1 MKEVVIK
8 NISIGDELLIG
19 QVVNTNAAWLGEHL
33 SDAGFHLDSALTIGD
48 SEQSILDALNA
59 CMDADLVL
67 VTGGLGP
74 TADDITKPPV
84 CKFFDTELA
93 FCQEAYDNIVALFNR
108 RGFQMSERNRS
119 QAMLP
124 KACQYIPNTY
134 GTASCMWLEKQGTVF
149 AFMPGVPFEMK
160 GIFTEE
166 LLPRIKQRFQ
176 ALPYEKRVVMTT
188 GIGESFLADKIKDWE
203 EALPDYLSLA
213 YLPQYGMVR
222 LRLSGRHE
230 DAYMLHAT
238 LDEQVG
244 KLSLL
249 IPEYIFAMQDQTIER
264 TVFDLLM
271 ERGKTFASAESCTG
285 GNIAHVVTL
294 IPGSSEVFK
303 GTAVTYA
310 TPMKT
315 KVLGVPAATIEQYG
329 VVSQQVVEGMAK
341 GVRDLM
347 EADFG
352 VATTGVAG
360 PGGGSEENPVGTV
373 WIGVASAR
381 GVVSKRFNFG
391 KDRENVINRATVTA
405 YEMLRQQILI
415 SQAS

>member
-1 MKEVVIK
+1 MMKEIVIK

-19 QVVNTNAAWLGEHL
+19 QVINTNAAWLGEHL
-33 SDAGFHLDSALTIGD
+33 SSAGFQLDSTLTIGD
-48 SEQSILDALNA
+48 SERAILDAFNA

-74 TADDITKPPV
+74 TADDITKPTV
-84 CKFFDTELA
+84 CKFFDTELV
-93 FCQEAYDNIVALFNR
+93 FCQAAYDNVVSLFKR

-124 KACQYIPNTY
+124 KACEYIPNTY
-134 GTASCMWLEKQGTVF
+134 GTAPCMWLEKKGVVF

-160 GIFTEE
+160 GIFTDE
-166 LLPRIKQRFQ
+166 LLPRIKQRFH
-176 ALPYEKRVVMTT
+176 AVPYEKRVVMTT
-188 GIGESFLADKIKDWE
+188 GIGESFLADKIKEWE
-203 EALPDYLSLA
+203 DALPQFLSLA
-213 YLPQYGMVR
+213 YLPQHGMVR

-230 DAYMLHAT
+230 DAVLLHEA
-238 LDEQVG
+238 LDREIA
-244 KLSLL
+244 KLTAL
-249 IPEYIFAMQDQTIER
+249 IPEYIFAMQDQPIER
-264 TVFDLLM
+264 TIFDLLINKGM
-271 ERGKTFASAESCTG
+271 TFASAESCTG
-285 GNIAHVVTL
+285 GNIAHVITL

-315 KVLGVPAATIEQYG
+315 KVLGVPAEVIEKHG
-329 VVSQQVVEGMAK
+329 VVSQEVVERMAT

-360 PGGGSEENPVGTV
+360 PSGGTEETPVGTV
-373 WIGVASAR
+373 WIGVASSK
-381 GVVSKRFNFG
+381 GVVSKCFNFG
-391 KDRENVINRATVTA
+391 KDRENVINRATIMA
-405 YEMLRQQILI
+405 YEMLRQQLI
-415 SQAS
+415 